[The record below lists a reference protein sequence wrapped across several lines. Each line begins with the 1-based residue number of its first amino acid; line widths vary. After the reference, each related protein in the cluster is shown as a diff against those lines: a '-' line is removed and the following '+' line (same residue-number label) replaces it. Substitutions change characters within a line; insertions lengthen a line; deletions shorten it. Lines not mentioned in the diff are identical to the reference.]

1 MSIFDFLL
9 IVLIVVVVFWSFDG
23 DILEVSLLLNVIVV
37 IIKSGDSLSKFE
49 VLMVYFVNMVMV
61 DVLVFV
67 MKLFKMFRYG
77 VIKVYVFLNFFVEYF
92 VSIYIMLCVFCKSL

>member
-1 MSIFDFLL
+1 
-9 IVLIVVVVFWSFDG
+9 
-23 DILEVSLLLNVIVV
+23 
-37 IIKSGDSLSKFE
+37 
-49 VLMVYFVNMVMV
+49 MVYFVNMVMV